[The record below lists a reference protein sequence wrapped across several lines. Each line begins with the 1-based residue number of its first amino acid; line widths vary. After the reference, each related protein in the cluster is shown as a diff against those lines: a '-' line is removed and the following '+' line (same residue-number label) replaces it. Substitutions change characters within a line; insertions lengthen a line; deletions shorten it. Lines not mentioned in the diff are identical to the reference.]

1 MKTYNEIKL
10 AQELIRFPTVK
21 TEDKGIMNFL
31 SKKLNAI
38 GFKCTII
45 KSKGTG
51 SKPAL
56 NLYAR
61 FGKSKPLINFLGHT
75 DVVANLNN
83 WKIPPFK
90 AVVKK
95 GYLNGRGS
103 QDMKGGIACWISAVS
118 NYIKK
123 NNFKGSIS
131 IIISADEETTGYGC
145 PAVMKYIKRRGEK
158 IDFSIVGEPSSNR
171 SVGDEIRIGRRGSMN
186 GVITVYGKSGHSAFA
201 GSYINPCTALAKVI
215 SKLKSSTLDSG
226 TRFMPPSNLEFTK
239 INVDNLSENV
249 VPQAASAKF
258 NVRFNSKHKSSSLK
272 KKLSKIINSVA
283 RKEKCKTKIE
293 YRVSGEAF
301 YTKPNKEIY
310 MVKKIVK
317 KVTGNSAKLN
327 CRGGTSDSRFLGP
340 IPRLE
345 LGLRNTTIHMV
356 DERSPISDLKKLTK
370 IYYNILENYFDENGN
385 N

>member
-21 TEDKGIMNFL
+21 TEDKGIMKFL
-31 SKKLNAI
+31 SRKLTTI

-51 SKPAL
+51 PKPAL

-61 FGKSKPLINFLGHT
+61 FGKSKPHINFLGHT
-75 DVVANLNN
+75 DVVANLSN
-83 WKIPPFK
+83 WKIPPFR

-118 NYIKK
+118 VFIKR

-145 PAVMKYIKRRGEK
+145 PAVMEYLRKKSEK
-158 IDFSIVGEPSSNR
+158 IDFSVVGEPSSNK
-171 SVGDEIRIGRRGSMN
+171 SIGDEIRIGRRGSMN
-186 GVITVYGKSGHSAFA
+186 GNIIVYGKSGHSAFA

-215 SKLKSSTLDSG
+215 SKLKSLSLDNG
-226 TRFMPPSNLEFTK
+226 TKYMPPSNLEFTK

-249 VPQAASAKF
+249 VPQSASAKF
-258 NVRFNSKHKSSSLK
+258 NVRFNSKYKSSSLK
-272 KKLSKIINSVA
+272 KKLSKIINIVTK
-283 RKEKCKTKIE
+283 KEKCRAKIE

-301 YTKPNKEIY
+301 YTKPNNEIY

-317 KVTGNSAKLN
+317 KLTGNSAKLN
-327 CRGGTSDSRFLGP
+327 CRGGTSDSRFLGS

-345 LGLRNTTIHMV
+345 LGLRNSTIHMV
-356 DERSPISDLKKLTK
+356 DERSSVSDLKKLTK
-370 IYYNILENYFDENGN
+370 IYYKILENYF
-385 N
+385 

>member
-1 MKTYNEIKL
+1 MKTYNELKL

-21 TEDKGIMNFL
+21 TEDKGIMKFL
-31 SKKLNAI
+31 SRKLTAI
-38 GFKCTII
+38 GFKCTKI

-51 SKPAL
+51 TKSAL

-61 FGKSKPLINFLGHT
+61 FGKSKPHISFLGHT

-103 QDMKGGIACWISAVS
+103 QDMKGGVACWISAVS
-118 NYIKK
+118 NFIKNK
-123 NNFKGSIS
+123 KFKGSIS

-145 PAVMKYIKRRGEK
+145 PAVMKYLRKRGEK
-158 IDFSIVGEPSSNR
+158 IDFSVVGEPSSNK

-186 GVITVYGKSGHSAFA
+186 GIINVYGKSGHSAFA
-201 GSYINPCTALAKVI
+201 NSYINPCTALAKI
-215 SKLKSSTLDSG
+215 IAKLKSSSLDNG
-226 TRFMPPSNLEFTK
+226 TKFMPPSNLEFTK

-249 VPQAASAKF
+249 VPQYASAKF

-272 KKLSKIINSVA
+272 KKLNKIINSVTK
-283 RKEKCKTKIE
+283 KERCKTKIE

-327 CRGGTSDSRFLGP
+327 CRGGTSDSRFLGS

-345 LGLRNTTIHMV
+345 LGLRNSTIHMV
-356 DERSPISDLKKLTK
+356 DERTSISDLKKLTK
-370 IYYNILENYFDENGN
+370 IYYNILENYF
-385 N
+385 

>member
-1 MKTYNEIKL
+1 MKIYNELKL

-21 TEDKGIMNFL
+21 TEDKGIMKFL
-31 SKKLNAI
+31 SRKLTTI
-38 GFKCTII
+38 GFNCTII
-45 KSKGTG
+45 RSKGIG
-51 SKPAL
+51 PKPAL

-61 FGKSKPLINFLGHT
+61 FGKSKPHINFLGHT

-90 AVVKK
+90 AVVRK

-103 QDMKGGIACWISAVS
+103 QDMKGGVACWISAVS
-118 NYIKK
+118 SFIKNK
-123 NNFKGSIS
+123 KFKGSIS

-145 PAVMKYIKRRGEK
+145 PAVMKYLRKRGEK
-158 IDFSIVGEPSSNR
+158 IDFSVVGEPSSNR
-171 SVGDEIRIGRRGSMN
+171 SIGDEIRIGRRGSMN
-186 GVITVYGKSGHSAFA
+186 GIVTVYGKSGHSAFA

-215 SKLKSSTLDSG
+215 SKLKSSTLDNG
-226 TRFMPPSNLEFTK
+226 TKFMPPSNLEFTK
-239 INVDNLSENV
+239 MNVDNLSENV
-249 VPQAASAKF
+249 VPQSASAKF

-272 KKLSKIINSVA
+272 KKLSKIINAVA
-283 RKEKCKTKIE
+283 NKEKCKAKIE

-327 CRGGTSDSRFLGP
+327 CRGGTSDSRFLGS

-370 IYYNILENYFDENGN
+370 IYYNILENYFK
-385 N
+385 

>member
-21 TEDKGIMNFL
+21 TEDKGIMRFL
-31 SKKLNAI
+31 SKKLTAI
-38 GFKCTII
+38 GFRCKII

-61 FGKSKPLINFLGHT
+61 FGKSKPHINFLGHT
-75 DVVANLNN
+75 DVVANLKN
-83 WKIPPFK
+83 WKTPPFK

-103 QDMKGGIACWISAVS
+103 QDMKGGVACWISAVS
-118 NYIKK
+118 KFIKNK
-123 NNFKGSIS
+123 KFQGSIS
-131 IIISADEETTGYGC
+131 IIISADEETTGHGC
-145 PAVMKYIKRRGEK
+145 PAVMKYLSKKDER
-158 IDFSIVGEPSSNR
+158 IDFTVVGEPSSNR

-186 GVITVYGKSGHSAFA
+186 GIVTVYGKSGHSAFA
-201 GSYINPCTALAKVI
+201 GTYINPCTALAKI
-215 SKLKSSTLDSG
+215 IAKLKSTSLDNG
-226 TRFMPPSNLEFTK
+226 TKFMPPSNLEFTK

-249 VPQAASAKF
+249 VPQSASAKF

-272 KKLSKIINSVA
+272 RKLSKIINSVA
-283 RKEKCKTKIE
+283 KKEKCKTKIE

-327 CRGGTSDSRFLGP
+327 CRGGTSDSRFLGS

-370 IYYNILENYFDENGN
+370 IYYKILENYF
-385 N
+385 

>member
-21 TEDKGIMNFL
+21 TEDKGIMKFL
-31 SKKLNAI
+31 SKKLTYI

-61 FGKSKPLINFLGHT
+61 FGKSKPHINFLGHT
-75 DVVANLNN
+75 DVVTNLNN
-83 WKIPPFK
+83 WKISPFK
-90 AVVKK
+90 AVVKN

-103 QDMKGGIACWISAVS
+103 QDMKGGVACWISAVS
-118 NYIKK
+118 NFIKK
-123 NNFKGSIS
+123 NKFKGSIS

-145 PAVMKYIKRRGEK
+145 PAVMKYLKKKGEK
-158 IDFSIVGEPSSNR
+158 IDFSVVGEPSSNR

-186 GVITVYGKSGHSAFA
+186 GIITVYGKSGHSAFA
-201 GSYINPCTALAKVI
+201 GSYINPCTALAKI
-215 SKLKSSTLDSG
+215 IAKLKSLTLDNG
-226 TRFMPPSNLEFTK
+226 TKFMPPSNLEFTK
-239 INVDNLSENV
+239 MNVDNLSENV
-249 VPQAASAKF
+249 VPQTASAKF
-258 NVRFNSKHKSSSLK
+258 NVRFNSKHKSSSLR
-272 KKLSKIINSVA
+272 KKLSKIINMVA
-283 RKEKCKTKIE
+283 KKEKCKTSIE

-327 CRGGTSDSRFLGP
+327 CRGGTSDSRFLGS

-370 IYYNILENYFDENGN
+370 IYYNILENYFK
-385 N
+385 

>member
-21 TEDKGIMNFL
+21 TEDKGIMRFL
-31 SKKLNAI
+31 SKKLTAI
-38 GFKCTII
+38 GFRCKII

-61 FGKSKPLINFLGHT
+61 FGKSKPHINFLGHT
-75 DVVANLNN
+75 DVVANLKN
-83 WKIPPFK
+83 WKTPPFK

-103 QDMKGGIACWISAVS
+103 QDMKGGVACWISAVS
-118 NYIKK
+118 KFIKNK
-123 NNFKGSIS
+123 KFQGSIS
-131 IIISADEETTGYGC
+131 IIISADEETTGHGC
-145 PAVMKYIKRRGEK
+145 PAVMKYLRKKGER
-158 IDFSIVGEPSSNR
+158 IDFTVVGEPSSNR

-186 GVITVYGKSGHSAFA
+186 GVVSIYGKSGHSAFA
-201 GSYINPCTALAKVI
+201 GTYINPCTALAKVI
-215 SKLKSSTLDSG
+215 SKLKSVSLDNG
-226 TRFMPPSNLEFTK
+226 TKFMPPSNLEFTK

-249 VPQAASAKF
+249 VPQSASAKF

-272 KKLSKIINSVA
+272 RKLSKIINSVA
-283 RKEKCKTKIE
+283 KKEKCKTKIE

-327 CRGGTSDSRFLGP
+327 CRGGTSDSRFLGS

-370 IYYNILENYFDENGN
+370 IYYKILENYF
-385 N
+385 

>member
-1 MKTYNEIKL
+1 MKIFNEIKL

-21 TEDKGIMNFL
+21 TEDKGIMKFL
-31 SKKLNAI
+31 SKKLTAI

-51 SKPAL
+51 PKPAL

-61 FGKSKPLINFLGHT
+61 FGKSKPHINFLGHT

-103 QDMKGGIACWISAVS
+103 QDMKGGIACFISAIS
-118 NYIKK
+118 NFIKDK
-123 NNFKGSIS
+123 NFKGSIS
-131 IIISADEETTGYGC
+131 IIIAADEETTGLGT
-145 PAVMKYIKRRGEK
+145 PAIIKYLKRKGEK
-158 IDFSIVGEPSSNR
+158 IDFSIVAEPSSNK
-171 SVGDEIRIGRRGSMN
+171 SIGDEIRIGRRGSMN
-186 GVITVYGKSGHSAFA
+186 GTITIFGKSGHSAFY
-201 GSYINPCTALAKVI
+201 GSYINPCTALAKI
-215 SKLKSSTLDSG
+215 IAHLKSSSLDNG
-226 TRFMPPSNLEFTK
+226 TEFMPPSNLEFTK

-249 VPQAASAKF
+249 VPQSASAKF
-258 NVRFNSKHKSSSLK
+258 NVRFNSKHKSSTLK
-272 KKLSKIINSVA
+272 KKLNKIINFVA
-283 RKEKCKTKIE
+283 KKEKCKTKIE
-293 YRVSGEAF
+293 YKVSGEAF
-301 YTKPNKEIY
+301 YTRPNKEIH

-317 KVTGNSAKLN
+317 KITGNSAKLN
-327 CRGGTSDSRFLGP
+327 CRGGTSDSRFLGS

-356 DERSPISDLKKLTK
+356 NERTSISDLNKLTK
-370 IYYNILENYFDENGN
+370 IYYNILENYFK
-385 N
+385 

>member
-1 MKTYNEIKL
+1 MKNLEVKL
-10 AQELIRFPTVK
+10 AQELIKFPTIK
-21 TEDKGIMNFL
+21 TEDKGIMRYISKRL
-31 SKKLNAI
+31 SSI
-38 GFKCTII
+38 GFKCKII

-61 FGKSKPLINFLGHT
+61 LGRSKPHINFLGHT

-90 AVVKK
+90 GLVRK

-118 NYIKK
+118 NFIKK
-123 NNFKGSIS
+123 KKFKGSIS
-131 IIISADEETTGYGC
+131 IMISADEETTAYGC
-145 PAVMKYIKRRGEK
+145 PAVMKYLKRRGEK
-158 IDFSIVGEPSSNR
+158 IDFSVVGEPSSNK

-186 GVITVYGKSGHSAFA
+186 GTITVYGKSGHSAFY
-201 GSYINPCTALAKVI
+201 GSYINPCTAVAKI
-215 SKLKSSTLDSG
+215 IAKLKNTSLDNG
-226 TRFMPPSNLEFTK
+226 TKFMPPSNLEFTK
-239 INVDNLSENV
+239 MDVDNLSENV
-249 VPQAASAKF
+249 VPQSASAKF

-272 KKLSKIINSVA
+272 KKLNKIIYAVA
-283 RKEKCKTKIE
+283 KKEKCKTKIE

-301 YTKPNKEIY
+301 YTQPNKEIY
-310 MVKKIVK
+310 MVKAVVK

-327 CRGGTSDSRFLGP
+327 CRGGTSDSRFLGS

-345 LGLRNTTIHMV
+345 LGLRNDKIHQV
-356 DERSPISDLKKLTK
+356 NESVAISDLKKLTK
-370 IYYNILENYFDENGN
+370 IYYNILENYF
-385 N
+385 

>member
-1 MKTYNEIKL
+1 MKIFNEIKL

-21 TEDKGIMNFL
+21 TEDKGIMKFL
-31 SKKLNAI
+31 SRKLSSI
-38 GFKCTII
+38 GFRCKII
-45 KSKGTG
+45 KSKGIG
-51 SKPAL
+51 QKPAL
-56 NLYAR
+56 NLYAKY
-61 FGKSKPLINFLGHT
+61 GNSKQHINFLGHT

-90 AVVKK
+90 GVVSK

-103 QDMKGGIACWISAVS
+103 QDMKGGIACFISAIS
-118 NYIKK
+118 KFIKNK
-123 NNFKGSIS
+123 KFKGSIS

-145 PAVMKYIKRRGEK
+145 PAVMKHLKKNGEK
-158 IDFSIVGEPSSNR
+158 IDFSVVGEPSSNK

-186 GVITVYGKSGHSAFA
+186 GIITVYGKSGHSAFA
-201 GSYINPCTALAKVI
+201 GSYINPCTALAKII
-215 SKLKSSTLDSG
+215 SKLKSTSLDKG
-226 TRFMPPSNLEFTK
+226 TKFMPQSNLEFTK
-239 INVDNLSENV
+239 MNVDNLSENV
-249 VPQAASAKF
+249 VPQSANAKF
-258 NVRFNSKHKSSSLK
+258 NIRFNSKHKSTSLK
-272 KKLSKIINSVA
+272 KKLSKMINMVA
-283 RKEKCKTKIE
+283 KKEKCKTKIE
-293 YRVSGEAF
+293 YKVSGEAF

-327 CRGGTSDSRFLGP
+327 CRGGTSDSRFLGS

-370 IYYNILENYFDENGN
+370 IYYNILENYF
-385 N
+385 